1 MASEIDRKM
10 YHIRAHDLFSETS
23 TDPNQMLYILFYTII
38 DHVQKNKE
46 SCIIFLDEI
55 EKIIDSM
62 GEYNPAEQK
71 MISNTIL
78 KNVINI
84 QKSNLD
90 IIVVAAL
97 SHKNKIDPRFM
108 KYDIFDNQFYFELP
122 QAEERKQ
129 LFQLYISK
137 AEKRAKLKI
146 FDPAIIDDMVKKTD
160 GLSAELIK
168 QLINS
173 CVKEYLYM
181 YLNAKPSF
189 DITIES
195 LPDIIAKI
203 NESKDANLSKK
214 DVVSREERQK
224 IVSAFMSRRMVFGS
238 LENKEKA
245 HEIRNHILDQTDTY
259 TEEDMTAL
267 MNLLFSEYQRKK
279 SDYHRQSLIQKDF
292 VMDKIQQLRSEE
304 RRK

>member
-78 KNVINI
+78 KNIINI

-173 CVKEYLYM
+173 CVKEYLYT

-189 DITIES
+189 DVTVASIPA
-195 LPDIIAKI
+195 LVAKV
-203 NESKDANLSKK
+203 NEHRQNNPSKK
-214 DVVSREERQK
+214 ALLSPEERQK
-224 IVSAFMSRRMVFGS
+224 MISTFMLRYMVFGI

-245 HEIRNHILDQTDTY
+245 NEIKSCILNHTDGY
-259 TEEDMTAL
+259 TEEDMTTL
-267 MNLLFSEYQRKK
+267 MNTFISEYQKKK